1 MNLQSENTH
10 RIEIVIV
17 GLFPMQEE
25 KQVEL
30 KVSGDGSLEYCVETM
45 KAALIAFG
53 FTPDTVGKI
62 KIVGEVDEE

>member
-1 MNLQSENTH
+1 MNLKSENTH

-25 KQVEL
+25 KQMEL
-30 KVSGDGSLEYCVETM
+30 KVSGDGSLEYFVETM

-53 FTPDTVGKI
+53 FVPDTVSKI
-62 KIVGEVDEE
+62 KIVDEVDEE